1 MGGADLMAEV
11 TSLPIDEEID
21 DIVSRFSGDE
31 LTEDQRRELDQLL
44 LSDARRVAFGMM
56 RRARQRRAEVVDL
69 QSHLAMVSQEVQRAI
84 EPKMREVEWLERQL
98 EDIGEVLLVGK
109 SKTVTLPGAG
119 RIAYADHQPK
129 MVIEDDETFIAALDR
144 EERAVLVEDRPHL
157 RRNDAKAYAQRVLEA
172 TGEVVPGAIRVP
184 GQRTASIRYEE
195 ELS

>member
-84 EPKMREVEWLERQL
+84 EPKMREVE
-98 EDIGEVLLVGK
+98 
-109 SKTVTLPGAG
+109 
-119 RIAYADHQPK
+119 
-129 MVIEDDETFIAALDR
+129 
-144 EERAVLVEDRPHL
+144 
-157 RRNDAKAYAQRVLEA
+157 
-172 TGEVVPGAIRVP
+172 
-184 GQRTASIRYEE
+184 
-195 ELS
+195 